1 MILQLPGG
9 QAKAKIEELL
19 MGFLEPGQQ
28 LFVAESPDLAS
39 LQLYVSP
46 WSRS

>member
-9 QAKAKIEELL
+9 QAKAEIEELL
-19 MGFLEPGQQ
+19 MGFLQSGQQ
-28 LFVAESPDLAS
+28 LSVAESPDFAS

-46 WSRS
+46 WSRN